1 MSDKL
6 SSVRWNEDDQVVLAW
21 LREKT
26 GLQQAELLRLSLRVL
41 RSALEFAAAA
51 AAAAIPDNVK
61 KKVKK

>member
-1 MSDKL
+1 
-6 SSVRWNEDDQVVLAW
+6 VVLAW